1 MKLLGSSAKPQPSRS
16 SGGGVD
22 TLIGRHTEV
31 LGDIRFNGGLHIDG
45 SVKGKVIALQ
55 GDSATLSVSETG
67 SVEGDVRVATVVL
80 NGCVTGDVY
89 ASAKIT
95 LAPRARVTGNV
106 YYKILEMQGGS
117 QVNGQLV
124 HDAGE
129 TLRSALSNQSGSAT
143 DTTVIDVREVRLVNA
158 AS

>member
-1 MKLLGSSAKPQPSRS
+1 MKLLGSSASPQPPKG

-31 LGDIRFNGGLHIDG
+31 LGDVRFNGGLHIDG
-45 SVKGKVIALQ
+45 SVKGKVIAQ
-55 GDSATLSVSETG
+55 QDDSATLSVSETG
-67 SVEGDVRVATVVL
+67 CIEGDVRVATVLL
-80 NGCVTGDVY
+80 NGSVTGDVY
-89 ASAKIT
+89 ATSKIT
-95 LAPRARVTGNV
+95 LAPKARVTGNV

-129 TLRSALSNQSGSAT
+129 TLRSALANPSSSTA
-143 DTTVIDVREVRLVNA
+143 DTVIDVREVRMIKT